1 MMQALCMSIFL
12 LMLITSSSV
21 YAEATLYGGQ
31 PRIAIEFE
39 HEEAPDH
46 SEIANSVTLIPG
58 IRWNK
63 GFINQIELLVQAERE
78 KEKEDGVWH
87 RESSRK
93 VALRIRKDFPLTDN
107 LRATARALLG
117 RALTETND
125 YTYVYFEPALKYKF
139 QYFDFTVGVRAV
151 RAIDGSDGHDSNK
164 IRLGPSFDI
173 NKNNEIEFRWVRS
186 WEAYSGKHESD
197 TYIVEYITKF

>member
-21 YAEATLYGGQ
+21 YAETTLYGGQ

-93 VALRIRKDFPLTDN
+93 VAIRIRKDFPLTDN

-117 RALTETND
+117 RALTEAND
-125 YTYVYFEPALKYKF
+125 YTYVYFEPALKYKLR
-139 QYFDFTVGVRAV
+139 YFDFTVGVRAV

>member
-1 MMQALCMSIFL
+1 MQTLCMPIFL
-12 LMLITSSSV
+12 LMLMTSSSV
-21 YAEATLYGGQ
+21 YADTTLYGGQ

-63 GFINQIELLVQAERE
+63 GFINQVELLVQAERE

-87 RESSRK
+87 RESGRK
-93 VALRIRKDFPLTDN
+93 IAIRFRKDFQLTDK
-107 LRATARALLG
+107 LKATTRVLFG
-117 RALTETND
+117 RALNEGDD
-125 YTYVYFEPALKYKF
+125 YTYAYFEPALKYKLR
-139 QYFDFTVGVRAV
+139 YFDFTVGVRTV
-151 RAIDGSDGHDSNK
+151 RAIDGADGHDSNK

-173 NKNNEIEFRWVRS
+173 NQHNEIEFRWVRS
-186 WEAYSGKHESD
+186 WDARSGKHESD
-197 TYIVEYITKF
+197 AYIMEYIYKF